1 MPGCRIC
8 RGNDMA
14 KNKIGANIVL
24 EGEAEYRKALKNIN
38 SEQRELRSEMKLCAS
53 SFDGQQNS
61 VAALT
66 KKGEILS
73 RQYETQAKK
82 VEIYSKAVAEA
93 AKNQDEAGDKVE
105 GLKADLE
112 AANRKMEEMSAL
124 TDTSNEALE
133 EQQKIINELKNKLA
147 LAEDG
152 YSRAQTVTNNWQT
165 SLNEAQAELN
175 DLSNEIQH
183 NDRYLD
189 EARSSV
195 DGCADSI
202 DEYGNQVEKAQEQ
215 TSTFADVLKAELV
228 GDAIKKG
235 ISMAVDGL
243 KNITSTAISM
253 GKSFESS
260 MSNVAATMGITTE
273 EIHSGSA
280 AYETLEKAAKDCGKS
295 TKYSA
300 SEAADA
306 LNYLALAGYDAEK
319 AAKTLPAVLDLAAA
333 GGMELGAASDLV
345 TDSMAALG
353 METSEL
359 NKYIDEMARTSQKS
373 NTSVA
378 QLGEATLV
386 CAGMASTTGQ
396 SLETLNAELG
406 VLANNGIKGAE
417 GGTHLRNILQSLVA
431 PTDKASVAMQKLGLQ
446 VSDSSGNM
454 RDLNDIMVDL
464 DKALSGISG
473 NAERARY
480 LKKIFN
486 ARDIGSVNALLKGT
500 GLEFDNLKKELL
512 NCDGAAKAM
521 AETMGDNLEGKV
533 TILNSAL
540 EGLGITGYEKIE
552 GMLKKSVEAA
562 TDSVGRLQDSMENG
576 RLGDA
581 MDDMAEALSE
591 AAVSAIGFGE
601 DALPVLIDG
610 LTWIIENADL
620 IVSGITGI
628 VAAEIYHGTV
638 APMISAVTTAW
649 NAYKT
654 ANEGATVAQ
663 WAMNTAMN
671 ANPAGLMIT
680 AIVGLTTAV
689 AAYSVLADNSYKNT
703 KKLADN
709 ASKSIETLNEN
720 AQTRKES
727 ADKTAAETEI
737 VKNLTAELEELNSQ
751 EHLTV
756 EQKLRLK
763 SVVDQLNAV
772 MPELNLTIDE
782 QTGKL
787 EQTNE
792 QIEKYI
798 ENLQRGNEKSFYEDR
813 LRQIVDDQKEA
824 QKILE
829 ETTEQYNKIL
839 EESSKSTRPQFE
851 LFSGLGTTSEVSEL
865 GMLMDAMNQAQQAVD
880 DLGSEYENLS
890 AEYEAFLKVESE
902 VIDETEELNRIM
914 VEYKGTTYTVT
925 SEVAAR
931 LDELDAS
938 YAEAY
943 EEAEKSLRGQIGLFE
958 ELEVKSDL
966 TVEQMANNMQKQT
979 EIMLSYNDDMQKA
992 MELVQEGVFDRG
1004 LLTAIE
1010 QMGIDGAAYLHEIVR
1025 AAETES
1031 DDFVRLMEA
1040 WEDRV
1045 ESIDLLAGTRAD
1057 IETGCSEIKELL
1069 LEGMTSAVD
1078 DVNDRLS
1085 QSFAEMTITA
1095 LNEGKAMGVNT
1106 GEGFKLGL
1114 NQKQQDVVTAAGNMA
1129 FSVYNTMR
1137 KGLQINSPS
1146 RRTRYLGEMSGEGF
1160 NEGLIEVLEEGIEV
1174 VHETMDDMLDY
1185 DCGSVLDGQ
1194 GIVMESVD
1202 KLTAAYAAQSWVLN
1216 EAGNAMLDYTIA
1228 GVEMGGSAE
1237 STAERVEKLTELYA
1251 EAKEEAEQS
1260 IDSQVKL
1267 FDKLEMK
1274 SDITIKDM
1282 IESLRSQTAYFIEYG
1297 ADLNKA
1303 SELAQ
1308 QGLLDRGLL
1317 GAIQKMGIDGAGY
1330 LHELVTA
1337 AQEDT
1342 TAFTTVMNEWA
1353 VMSMTKE
1360 NLSASMAGIGMLYGD
1375 KMDEVVEIQKYKGEE
1390 IESQVKAT
1398 AANTEAVV
1406 NDSLSSIVSGT
1417 SDNIDNMTEVIS
1429 GKSPEVGRAV
1439 TDLCSISMERFN
1451 TSLDIDAQGRSKK
1464 YATIGYSIPQG
1475 IAEGIYEGQDLVTD
1489 AVRGVIGN
1497 AISAIDFDGLSDTI
1511 VRKINEELGG
1521 LID

>member
-1 MPGCRIC
+1 
-8 RGNDMA
+8 MA

-38 SEQRELRSEMKLCAS
+38 AEQRELRSEMKLCS
-53 SFDGQQNS
+53 STYDGQQNS
-61 VAALT
+61 IAALT

-73 RQYETQAKK
+73 RQYEAQAKK

-93 AKNQDEAGDKVE
+93 AKNQEEAGNKVE

-112 AANRKMEEMSAL
+112 AANRKMEEMSAS

-133 EQQKIINELKNKLA
+133 EQQKIIEELKNKLA
-147 LAEDG
+147 LAEDS
-152 YSRAQTVTNNWQT
+152 YSRAQTMTNNWQS
-165 SLNEAQAELN
+165 SLNEAQAGLN
-175 DLSNEIQH
+175 DLSHEIQS
-183 NDRYLD
+183 NDQYLD
-189 EARSSV
+189 EARNSM

-202 DEYGNQVEKAQEQ
+202 DEYGNEIEEAQEQ

-235 ISMAVDGL
+235 IGMVVDGL

-253 GKSFESS
+253 GKSFEAS
-260 MSNVAATMGITTE
+260 MSNVAATMGITAD
-273 EIHSGSA
+273 EIRTGSA

-319 AAKTLPAVLDLAAA
+319 AAKTLPSVLDLAAA

-359 NKYIDEMARTSQKS
+359 NNYIDEMARTSQKS

-417 GGTHLRNILQSLVA
+417 GGTHMRNILQSLVA
-431 PTDKASVAMQKLGLQ
+431 PTDKAKDAMRQLGLQ
-446 VSDSSGNM
+446 VADESGDM
-454 RDLNDIMVDL
+454 RDLNDIMIDL
-464 DKALSGISG
+464 NEALAGMSG

-480 LKKIFN
+480 LNKIFN
-486 ARDIGSVNALLKGT
+486 SRDLGSVNALLKGT
-500 GLEFDNLKKELL
+500 GMEFNNLKNELL
-512 NCDGAAKAM
+512 NCDGAAKDM
-521 AETMGDNLEGKV
+521 AETMGDNLEGRI

-552 GMLKKSVEAA
+552 GMLKQSVEAA

-581 MDDMAEALSE
+581 MDDMAAALGE
-591 AAVSAIGFGE
+591 AAEKAIGFGE

-610 LTWIIENADL
+610 LAWIIENSDV
-620 IVSGITGI
+620 IISGIAGI
-628 VAAEIYHGTV
+628 TAANIAHGKV
-638 APMISAVTTAW
+638 IPLINAVTKAW
-649 NAYKT
+649 NNYRI

-663 WAMNTAMN
+663 WALNAAKSAFSAEGLVTAITAVTVALATYIALSDNAYKETKRFIDNAEASIDTFN
-671 ANPAGLMIT
+671 ANAQ
-680 AIVGLTTAV
+680 ARKD
-689 AAYSVLADNSYKNT
+689 SVSE
-703 KKLADN
+703 
-709 ASKSIETLNEN
+709 SK
-720 AQTRKES
+720 AES
-727 ADKTAAETEI
+727 EI
-737 VKNLTAELEELNSQ
+737 VRQLTAELEELNSQ
-751 EHLTV
+751 EVLSV
-756 EQKLRLK
+756 EQKSRLK
-763 SVVDQLNAV
+763 MVVDQLNTV

-787 EQTNE
+787 KQSNE
-792 QIEKYI
+792 EIEKYV
-798 ENLQRGNEKSFYEDR
+798 ENLQRRQEQAAYEDR
-813 LRQIVDDQKEA
+813 LQQITADMLEAKELFKETEEAYDNFMENLHNPEKWYQTDFGDVFGFMTPSELA
-824 QKILE
+824 QQDKL
-829 ETTEQYNKIL
+829 NKIM
-839 EESSKSTRPQFE
+839 EESGQI
-851 LFSGLGTTSEVSEL
+851 
-865 GMLMDAMNQAQQAVD
+865 AA
-880 DLGSEYENLS
+880 DLEAEYADLN
-890 AEYEAFLKVESE
+890 AEYEEFLKVENDL
-902 VIDETEELNRIM
+902 IDGTRDLNRVM
-914 VEYKGTTYTVT
+914 VEYKGTTYAVT
-925 SEVAAR
+925 QEVAAR
-931 LDELDAS
+931 LDELDAA
-938 YAEAY
+938 YGEAY

-966 TVEQMANNMQKQT
+966 TVAQMADNMQKQA
-979 EIMLSYNDDMQKA
+979 EIMTTYNEDLQKA
-992 MELVQEGVFDRG
+992 MELAKEGVLDNG
-1004 LLTAIE
+1004 LLVAIE
-1010 QMGIDGAAYLHEIVR
+1010 QMGIDGAAYLHEIVK

-1040 WEDRV
+1040 WADNV
-1045 ESIDLLAGTRAD
+1045 DSIDLLSGTRAE
-1057 IETGCSEIKELL
+1057 IETGCSEIKEML
-1069 LEGMTSAVD
+1069 LEGTSDAVESM
-1078 DVNDRLS
+1078 NAKLS
-1085 QSFAEMTITA
+1085 QSFADMAVSA
-1095 LNEGKAMGVNT
+1095 LNEGKAIGANTAEGV
-1106 GEGFKLGL
+1106 KIGL
-1114 NQKQQDVVTAAGNMA
+1114 NQKQQDVVSSASNFA
-1129 FSVYNTMR
+1129 FSMYNSMR
-1137 KGLQINSPS
+1137 KVLKINSPS
-1146 RRTRYLGEMSGEGF
+1146 RMTKYLGEMSGEGF
-1160 NEGLIEVLEEGIEV
+1160 NEGLIEVLEEGIEA
-1174 VHETMDDMLDY
+1174 VHEAMDGMLDY
-1185 DCGSVLDGQ
+1185 DCGPVLDGQ

-1202 KLTAAYAAQSWVLN
+1202 DLTAAYAAQSWVLN
-1216 EAGNAMLDYTIA
+1216 EAGNAMLDYAIA
-1228 GVEMGGSAE
+1228 GVEMGDSVE

-1251 EAKEEAEQS
+1251 DAKEEAEQS

-1267 FDKLEMK
+1267 FEKLEMK

-1303 SELAQ
+1303 SELVQ

-1317 GAIQKMGIDGAGY
+1317 GAIQKMGLDGAGY

-1353 VMSMTKE
+1353 VMTMTKE
-1360 NLSASMAGIGMLYGD
+1360 NLSASMAGISMLYGA
-1375 KMDEVVEIQKYKGEE
+1375 KMDEVAEIQKIKGEE
-1390 IESQVKAT
+1390 IESQVSAA
-1398 AANTEAVV
+1398 AANTSKTVS
-1406 NDSLSSIVSGT
+1406 DSLSSMVSST
-1417 SDNIDNMTEVIS
+1417 SDNMDNMAEVVS
-1429 GKSPEVGRAV
+1429 KKTPEVEKTV
-1439 TDLCSISMERFN
+1439 TDLCSVSVEGFQS
-1451 TSLDIDAQGRSKK
+1451 SLDIDAQGKSKK
-1464 YATIGYSIPQG
+1464 FATVGYSIPQG
-1475 IAEGIYEGQDLVTD
+1475 IAEGIYDGQDLVIN
-1489 AVRGVIGN
+1489 AVRDVIEN
-1497 AISAIDFDGLSDTI
+1497 AISAIAFDGLSDTI